1 MAGDAGFSIELWFRR
16 HPLSCLKGGAAITTR
31 LPAVYTKSWVPS
43 PIYSLVS
50 SLLIRIYFMFE
61 GNGAWPFN
69 NSFVQFNKDC
79 CRLESWG
86 FLFQSWV
93 YISWGKDEN
102 LSSVPF
108 FHFYLFL
115 IPCTRSYF
123 YHDSFLFQWKNNST
137 NELYLLIVEI
147 CPGPVYSKWTYL
159 N

>member
-50 SLLIRIYFMFE
+50 SSLIRIYFMFE
-61 GNGAWPFN
+61 ENGAWPFN
-69 NSFVQFNKDC
+69 NSFVQLNKDC
-79 CRLESWG
+79 CRIKSWG

-102 LSSVPF
+102 LSSLSF
-108 FHFYLFL
+108 F
-115 IPCTRSYF
+115 
-123 YHDSFLFQWKNNST
+123 SFLSFSYP
-137 NELYLLIVEI
+137 LYPFLLPSWLI
-147 CPGPVYSKWTYL
+147 YFSMKKQL
-159 N
+159 NYWAILAHRWNMPRARIK